1 LAPTIAVE
9 LTFFIIME
17 FGLVTKYLSAMK
29 TGSVIISSTLD
40 YVQELIPSESISS
53 PEKLNKIK
61 TILESSPVALTLLG
75 RGDGPMCAQSYITS
89 SEHT

>member
-1 LAPTIAVE
+1 LASTVAVK

-17 FGLVTKYLSAMK
+17 QTGLVTKYLSAMNN
-29 TGSVIISSTLD
+29 GSVIISSALD

-61 TILESSPVALTLLG
+61 TILESSRVALTLLG
-75 RGDGPMCAQSYITS
+75 RGDGPILKFVSNFC
-89 SEHT
+89 